1 MGRTRQMK
9 TALWIALRTLQIF
22 FLGMI
27 GGVSIQPSFAADD
40 FAACQQS
47 WARALIDIRS
57 SGTEPHDY
65 ETWGPIG
72 QIATYCP
79 HHPELIETLFTVLN
93 DETRREDWDQ
103 AMQWIAQA
111 VHYGV
116 KLSKPQVES
125 LVKILPKLPV
135 YHRDGCLSL
144 LGGQKDNAE
153 IAITAVRPYL
163 ANEKATLSTI
173 AAAAV
178 LRLSPTDPEAQKVL
192 LNVAT
197 SQTIKDRRCA
207 TRRMGRSGV
216 DTPQFREALR
226 VAMKDAD
233 SGVRVL
239 SACSLWE
246 ITKSADESLPV
257 LKVSLADE
265 SVQIDCNTVMY
276 PSATYPSQHLST
288 INCLGE
294 MAITEPGAKQ
304 LLEDIAMKR
313 IAVGDEWP
321 QISQTLI
328 SAHGKVKYGEM
339 SFEEAAIRT
348 ALADDGVFS
357 EIAKQR
363 FSKRTTVELEET
375 LKLFEAFRKQE
386 ALWSEASQ
394 LP

>member
-1 MGRTRQMK
+1 
-9 TALWIALRTLQIF
+9 
-22 FLGMI
+22 
-27 GGVSIQPSFAADD
+27 
-40 FAACQQS
+40 
-47 WARALIDIRS
+47 
-57 SGTEPHDY
+57 
-65 ETWGPIG
+65 
-72 QIATYCP
+72 
-79 HHPELIETLFTVLN
+79 
-93 DETRREDWDQ
+93 
-103 AMQWIAQA
+103 
-111 VHYGV
+111 
-116 KLSKPQVES
+116 
-125 LVKILPKLPV
+125 
-135 YHRDGCLSL
+135 
-144 LGGQKDNAE
+144 
-153 IAITAVRPYL
+153 
-163 ANEKATLSTI
+163 
-173 AAAAV
+173 
-178 LRLSPTDPEAQKVL
+178 
-192 LNVAT
+192 
-197 SQTIKDRRCA
+197 
-207 TRRMGRSGV
+207 
-216 DTPQFREALR
+216 
-226 VAMKDAD
+226 MKDAD

-239 SACSLWE
+239 SSRSLWE

-339 SFEEAAIRT
+339 SFQEAAIRT